1 MPEGPEIA
9 RAAARITEALVG
21 EPLTHVWFDPARRLP
36 PAEDF
41 VGETVLSVR
50 ARGKA
55 LLIAFSNGVT
65 MYSHNQLYGVWK
77 VVAAERY
84 PKTGRSLRVELRT
97 ARRAALLY
105 SATDI
110 AMLTRDEIGAHPY
123 LAPLGPDVIDPSTTV
138 SMVLGQLRSKT
149 FRRRSLGALLLDQR
163 FLAGVGNYLRTE
175 ILHAAKVHPQK
186 APMHCTP
193 VELQALARAALALP
207 RRALEHA
214 GITNDLKR
222 AARLKKQ
229 GASRFSYRHAAFS
242 RNGKPCY
249 RCGDSIVK
257 ETHAGRRV
265 YLCPTCQAH
274 LR

>member
-9 RAAARITEALVG
+9 RAAARIAEALVG
-21 EPLTHVWFDPARRLP
+21 QPLGHVWFDPARRLP
-36 PAEDF
+36 AADDF

-55 LLIAFSNGVT
+55 LLIAFSNGLT
-65 MYSHNQLYGVWK
+65 MYAHNQLYGVWK
-77 VVAAERY
+77 IVAAERY

-110 AMLTRDEIGAHPY
+110 AILTRDEVGMHPY
-123 LAPLGPDVIDPSTTV
+123 LGSLGPDVIDPSTTGA
-138 SMVLGQLRSKT
+138 MVLEQLRSNA

-175 ILHAAKVHPQK
+175 ILHAAKLHPGRTPAQ
-186 APMHCTP
+186 CTRA
-193 VELQALARAALALP
+193 ELQALARAAVLLP
-207 RRALEHA
+207 RRSLENA

-222 AARLKKQ
+222 AARLKKA
-229 GASRFSYRHAAFS
+229 GASRFAYRHAAFNRS
-242 RNGKPCY
+242 GRPCY
-249 RCGDSIVK
+249 RCGDPIVK
-257 ETHAGRRV
+257 EIHAGRRV
-265 YLCPTCQAH
+265 YLCLTCQPA
-274 LR
+274 